1 MSTEFHPVSAEL
13 TPEGVAALQKFLR
26 INYDSARGF
35 ETAAADVSDPT
46 LAAAFRAVAAIRKDH
61 MDELAGFLQ
70 GASSDLTV
78 DADPDP
84 AGSMLA
90 TLHRWWMD
98 LRAWLTD
105 GDPYAV
111 LAEVERGEDAIKAV
125 YESLVP
131 ELENTE
137 AGVVMKRQF
146 DVIREIIDEQF
157 DEVRKTHDRMRA
169 LRDDANGQIQLSS

>member
-1 MSTEFHPVSAEL
+1 MTEFRPISAEL
-13 TPEGVAALQKFLR
+13 TPEGVAALHKFLR

-61 MDELAGFLQ
+61 MDELAGFLTD
-70 GASSDLTV
+70 ASSDSEM
-78 DADPDP
+78 DADP
-84 AGSMLA
+84 AGSVLA
-90 TLHRWWMD
+90 ALHRWWID

-105 GDPYAV
+105 GDPYGV

-131 ELENTE
+131 DLRDTE
-137 AGVVMKRQF
+137 AGAVMQRQF
-146 DVIREIIDEQF
+146 DVIREVIDEQF